1 MHFQEANIGD
11 GIHGKRQ
18 IAVSSAGGS
27 WYNAY
32 SFPERCTRAVRAIIA
47 CIQKPAETKGGKFDE
62 FRRVVFQCSEGV
74 IEEKGMDLRS
84 LGFETVMMIWQN
96 LYIYGFPCL
105 RMDERSG
112 VI

>member
-1 MHFQEANIGD
+1 MASMEARD
-11 GIHGKRQ
+11 SFYQVLEALGKTPTR
-18 IAVSSAGGS
+18 
-27 WYNAY
+27 
-32 SFPERCTRAVRAIIA
+32 FLRCTARFAHHC
-47 CIQKPAETKGGKFDE
+47 CITKNPPKPRGGKFDE